1 MGGRTGESKLQSGV
15 ALMASRSSSSHL
27 CSVLCSVSQ
36 HCERVFC
43 VSFSHSSMG
52 LGTTWISFCGGVS
65 SDRLCICRYEGLM
78 SKWRQKLGNTW
89 EVYSEGVCGRG
100 RLEARKAYTCYDDE

>member
-1 MGGRTGESKLQSGV
+1 VGGRSSESKLQSGV

-52 LGTTWISFCGGVS
+52 VGTTWIFFF
-65 SDRLCICRYEGLM
+65 L
-78 SKWRQKLGNTW
+78 
-89 EVYSEGVCGRG
+89 
-100 RLEARKAYTCYDDE
+100 AAYLATVFVFVDMKG

>member
-1 MGGRTGESKLQSGV
+1 
-15 ALMASRSSSSHL
+15 
-27 CSVLCSVSQ
+27 
-36 HCERVFC
+36 
-43 VSFSHSSMG
+43 
-52 LGTTWISFCGGVS
+52 
-65 SDRLCICRYEGLM
+65 M